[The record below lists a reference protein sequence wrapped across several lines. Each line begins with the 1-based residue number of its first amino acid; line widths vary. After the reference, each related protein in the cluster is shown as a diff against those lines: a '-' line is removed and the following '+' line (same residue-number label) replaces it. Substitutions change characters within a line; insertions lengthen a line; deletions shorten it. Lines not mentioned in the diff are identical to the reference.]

1 MTNLT
6 AAEHRAQAAKNFDAA
21 AESFERS
28 DTDGFLS
35 QWANNLAGT
44 RHLLEAEL
52 AEKNGKSEFLAL
64 FDLEGN
70 PVPAKLI
77 STRYGTAWLLLAS
90 DDPCGDTKG
99 IVGNP
104 TARKPERRAATLA
117 RKGYRVGFVNAR
129 ARVGTIGGNGTGL
142 SGAVSVQY
150 SILRADGGYDPEAEF
165 VRWDSREF

>member
-6 AAEHRAQAAKNFDAA
+6 SAQHRVEAAKNFDAA

-35 QWANNLAGT
+35 QWAHNLAGT

-77 STRYGTAWLLLAS
+77 NTRYGTAWLLLAS
-90 DDPCGDTKG
+90 DDPYGDTKG

-104 TARKPERRAATLA
+104 TARKAERRAATLA
-117 RKGYRVGFVNAR
+117 RKGYRVGFVKAQ
-129 ARVGTIGGNGTGL
+129 ARVGTIANGTGL
-142 SGAVSVQY
+142 GGAATVQY
-150 SILRADGGYDPEAEF
+150 RILRADGGYDPKAEF
-165 VRWDSREF
+165 ICWDSREF